1 MGGGTVFICSSKQ
14 LKDKV
19 CIYMLFFNKKEVF
32 PQWVCPS
39 LYVQRQVGGGNKR
52 RIFVKRVCK
61 HVISCSAPTVLQISS
76 CFSAALLPAYNI
88 LMHLFCLQN
97 SLFDESYAEEWSYV
111 FVLWKVLGSD
121 LLPAHSLRCQ
131 KGSCVDA
138 YEKERMC
145 VMLSAFY
152 SVGSVALLLAP
163 CVPRSQLWGLV
174 AQSHNRLKFVF

>member
-88 LMHLFCLQN
+88 LMHLFLFAKQSVWWKLCRGMKLCIC
-97 SLFDESYAEEWSYV
+97 SLKSARIRSATSAFIALSERIMCRC
-111 FVLWKVLGSD
+111 LWKRENVCDVICILFG
-121 LLPAHSLRCQ
+121 RF
-131 KGSCVDA
+131 SCTLA
-138 YEKERMC
+138 CSMC
-145 VMLSAFY
+145 SQVSAVRT
-152 SVGSVALLLAP
+152 SCTKP
-163 CVPRSQLWGLV
+163 Q
-174 AQSHNRLKFVF
+174 